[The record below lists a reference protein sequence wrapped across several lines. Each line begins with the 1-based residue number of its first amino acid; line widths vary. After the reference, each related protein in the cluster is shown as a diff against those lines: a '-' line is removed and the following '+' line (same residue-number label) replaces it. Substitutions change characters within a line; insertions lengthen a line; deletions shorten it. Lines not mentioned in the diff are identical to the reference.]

1 MLRQSSIVTQR
12 LHSNN
17 LDGTIVD
24 FSRLKSLHPLVISAI
39 LAGSLAPSA
48 TSWAN
53 ALGENVSWQFRTST
67 DKVNQAWL
75 EEMRQKKMNGAYAA
89 PVYNTYIDR
98 QFNCA
103 NNATATANDNYSA
116 MTGNSPSSAG
126 NAPSAVG
133 NLNSSSI
140 GLGGGSAS
148 ANINDDLLNKGR
160 VSSSAEGDV
169 DVSVKGDTS
178 QVLNNDQVNS
188 GDQSATLNGS
198 TACQFGPLN

>member
-1 MLRQSSIVTQR
+1 MKYKR
-12 LHSNN
+12 L
-17 LDGTIVD
+17 LFVRPAIIATIASGLMPVCAP
-24 FSRLKSLHPLVISAI
+24 LH
-39 LAGSLAPSA
+39 
-48 TSWAN
+48 AN
-53 ALGENVSWQFRTST
+53 ALGENVSWQFRTSV

-103 NNATATANDNYSA
+103 NNATATANDNYSG
-116 MTGNSPSSAG
+116 MTGNSPSSSG

-133 NLNSSSI
+133 NLNNSSI
-140 GLGGGSAS
+140 GLGGGSAT
-148 ANINDDLLNKGR
+148 ATIKDDLENEGR
-160 VSSSAEGDV
+160 VTSWADGDV

-178 QVLNNDQVNS
+178 QVLNNEQTNS
-188 GDQSATLNGS
+188 GDQSATLEGS

>member
-1 MLRQSSIVTQR
+1 MKYKKSLLALPS
-12 LHSNN
+12 
-17 LDGTIVD
+17 TIVALAIGCAAS
-24 FSRLKSLHPLVISAI
+24 FSSAQ
-39 LAGSLAPSA
+39 
-48 TSWAN
+48 AN
-53 ALGENVSWQFRTST
+53 ALGENISWQFRTSS

-103 NNATATANDNYSA
+103 NNATATANDNYSG
-116 MTGNSPSSAG
+116 MTGNSPSSSG

-148 ANINDDLLNKGR
+148 ATINDELDNDGR
-160 VSSSAEGDV
+160 VTSWADGDV

-188 GDQSATLNGS
+188 GDQAATLNGS

>member
-1 MLRQSSIVTQR
+1 MRPAIIIATMFGIL
-12 LHSNN
+12 
-17 LDGTIVD
+17 
-24 FSRLKSLHPLVISAI
+24 PLSAPI
-39 LAGSLAPSA
+39 H
-48 TSWAN
+48 AN
-53 ALGENVSWQFRTST
+53 ALGENVSWQFRTSN

-75 EEMRQKKMNGAYAA
+75 EEMRQKKLNGAYAA

-103 NNATATANDNYSA
+103 NNATATANDNYSG

-133 NLNSSSI
+133 NLNNSSI
-140 GLGGGSAS
+140 GLGGGSA
-148 ANINDDLLNKGR
+148 AATINDELDNEGR
-160 VSSSAEGDV
+160 VTSWADGDV

-178 QVLNNDQVNS
+178 QVLNNDQANS